1 MLYYGLVLL
10 ASTKI
15 LLVCLLDGI
24 NSLDTSLAKTS
35 ESHNCES
42 VLQTNTHSRGKI
54 SSHPSYQQHVSSSSR
69 KFQLVRSIR

>member
-54 SSHPSYQQHVSSSSR
+54 SSSSSS
-69 KFQLVRSIR
+69 FPLGPVGAACILLSGA